1 MATPIGS
8 VRAELSAGWSSFRS
22 DMGKAKKA
30 VEENATGMQRAMDK
44 VGRSFSGVAGQ
55 LKTLVSALA
64 IGAAFRAVIIAA
76 SEAQQAVAQLEAILK
91 STGRYTPELA
101 QNLTGYAAELQKITT
116 YGDEAIISMQSLLLT
131 FTRIG
136 GDEFTR
142 AQMAVLNV
150 ATALKTDLKTAALQ
164 VGKALNDP
172 VLGMTALSRSGIQF
186 SEAQKAT
193 VKELMAV
200 NDIAGAQK
208 VILAELE
215 TQFGGSAEAARNTL
229 GGALT
234 ALKNAFDDL
243 LEGDSG
249 GGGVKGTTQ
258 AIEELIQLLQNPET
272 IKNAQTLANAMV
284 TAFEK
289 VLTAISKTVEFTKWL
304 GEELASQVY
313 GVAGDDIT
321 RLEKNL
327 DSAKEKLKELEDG
340 YKAVAFADKLLGKV
354 GISTDFLDKIR
365 GIKSAREEV
374 SKLQKQID
382 DYNESQA
389 KGKPAAP
396 KVPTAPNVPVMA
408 TNKTEGGGLG
418 GGVSKRDATIE
429 RGQAAI
435 KDLERELALLGDK
448 SEVEKVLWELENGK
462 YADLSQAH
470 KERIAELVKEIEAG
484 KAAIEAKKTEAEE
497 EEETLKL
504 QMKMHEEYEKEKE
517 KKQAEFSEAHK
528 RATLSTTE
536 YELQQLQSSYDEYA
550 AYIDDRT
557 KLDEWYAA
565 EKAKI
570 LDKSAEKENK
580 NIKELKD
587 AIEGWGRDSADAI
600 VKFART
606 GEMSFSDMIDSMID
620 DLLRMMIYQN
630 ITSPLFGAISS
641 GLGSLFGGA
650 ASIPA
655 TTGPAVWVAKGN
667 VFQGGNVI
675 PFARGGIVD
684 RPTVFPMARGAGLM
698 GEAGPEAVMP
708 LTRIGGDLGVK
719 AYGGGTE
726 VNIYNNVGADVKT
739 QERATADGGKAIDV
753 YIDQA
758 VAKKLGQFGSQ
769 SNKAMRANY
778 GARTQLTGR

>member
-1 MATPIGS
+1 
-8 VRAELSAGWSSFRS
+8 
-22 DMGKAKKA
+22 
-30 VEENATGMQRAMDK
+30 
-44 VGRSFSGVAGQ
+44 
-55 LKTLVSALA
+55 
-64 IGAAFRAVIIAA
+64 
-76 SEAQQAVAQLEAILK
+76 
-91 STGRYTPELA
+91 
-101 QNLTGYAAELQKITT
+101 
-116 YGDEAIISMQSLLLT
+116 
-131 FTRIG
+131 
-136 GDEFTR
+136 
-142 AQMAVLNV
+142 
-150 ATALKTDLKTAALQ
+150 
-164 VGKALNDP
+164 
-172 VLGMTALSRSGIQF
+172 
-186 SEAQKAT
+186 
-193 VKELMAV
+193 
-200 NDIAGAQK
+200 
-208 VILAELE
+208 
-215 TQFGGSAEAARNTL
+215 
-229 GGALT
+229 
-234 ALKNAFDDL
+234 
-243 LEGDSG
+243 
-249 GGGVKGTTQ
+249 
-258 AIEELIQLLQNPET
+258 
-272 IKNAQTLANAMV
+272 
-284 TAFEK
+284 
-289 VLTAISKTVEFTKWL
+289 
-304 GEELASQVY
+304 
-313 GVAGDDIT
+313 
-321 RLEKNL
+321 
-327 DSAKEKLKELEDG
+327 
-340 YKAVAFADKLLGKV
+340 
-354 GISTDFLDKIR
+354 
-365 GIKSAREEV
+365 
-374 SKLQKQID
+374 
-382 DYNESQA
+382 
-389 KGKPAAP
+389 
-396 KVPTAPNVPVMA
+396 
-408 TNKTEGGGLG
+408 
-418 GGVSKRDATIE
+418 
-429 RGQAAI
+429 
-435 KDLERELALLGDK
+435 
-448 SEVEKVLWELENGK
+448 
-462 YADLSQAH
+462 
-470 KERIAELVKEIEAG
+470 
-484 KAAIEAKKTEAEE
+484 
-497 EEETLKL
+497 
-504 QMKMHEEYEKEKE
+504 MKMHEEYEKEKE

-528 RATLSTTE
+528 RATLSATE

-550 AYIDDRT
+550 AYIDDKT

-719 AYGGGTE
+719 AAGGNTE
-726 VNIYNNVGADVKT
+726 VNIYNNVGADIKT

>member
-8 VRAELSAGWSSFRS
+8 VRAELSAGWAGFRS

-76 SEAQQAVAQLEAILK
+76 SEAQQAVAQLEATLK

-258 AIEELIQLLQNPET
+258 AIEELIQFLQNPET

-284 TAFEK
+284 TAFTK

-304 GEELASQVY
+304 SEELASQVY

-374 SKLQKQID
+374 SRLQKQVD

-389 KGKPAAP
+389 KGAGKPRTP
-396 KVPTAPNVPVMA
+396 NVPTAPNVPRLKAVPSSD
-408 TNKTEGGGLG
+408 LG

-435 KDLERELALLGDK
+435 KDLERELALLGAK
-448 SEVEKVLWELENGK
+448 TEVEKVLWELENGK

-517 KKQAEFSEAHK
+517 KKQAEFSEAYK

-550 AYIDDRT
+550 AYIDDKT

-606 GEMSFSDMIDSMID
+606 GEMAFSDMIDAMID

-719 AYGGGTE
+719 AAGGNTE
-726 VNIYNNVGADVKT
+726 VNIYNNVGANVTT

-753 YIDQA
+753 YTDQA

>member
-76 SEAQQAVAQLEAILK
+76 SEAQQAVAQLEATLK

-172 VLGMTALSRSGIQF
+172 VLGMTALSRTGIQF

-208 VILAELE
+208 VILAALE

-327 DSAKEKLKELEDG
+327 DSAKEKLKELEDR

-374 SKLQKQID
+374 SRLQKQVD

-418 GGVSKRDATIE
+418 GGASKRDATIE

-448 SEVEKVLWELENGK
+448 SEVEKVLWELEKGK
-462 YADLSQAH
+462 YAELSTEHKKRIEDLV
-470 KERIAELVKEIEAG
+470 REIEAG
-484 KAAIEAKKTEAEE
+484 KAAIKAKKIEAEE
-497 EEETLKL
+497 EEEALKL

-550 AYIDDRT
+550 AYIDDKA

-570 LDKSAEKENK
+570 LDKEKD

-606 GEMSFSDMIDSMID
+606 GEMSFRDMIDSMIA

-630 ITSPLFGAISS
+630 ITSPLSGAISS

-650 ASIPA
+650 AS
-655 TTGPAVWVAKGN
+655 AKGN

-684 RPTVFPMARGAGLM
+684 RPTVFPMARGVGLM

-719 AYGGGTE
+719 AVGGNTE
-726 VNIYNNVGADVKT
+726 VNIYNNVGANVTT